1 MTIYN
6 ALSVHSGRQK
16 WKRRLDIFSIVM
28 GSDSLAPCLL
38 SLSNHLLSW
47 HFNELRSDATPQ
59 YSLMSRPHSKRWVIQ
74 LNLDKVI
81 HTCTYRM
88 RTSGSQSMRCQ
99 FLCEVY
105 KRATRNFKVILILET
120 IPGMVILVTCRTFD
134 VSFFFLLQCNEYL
147 EKKKI
152 LRQHLSKSPCGAAQ
166 DKPPLLSFL
175 RHMES
180 ILFTL
185 PLWNT
190 TIYYILYS
198 WQSKQSPARL
208 KKNNLMSNMAYSS
221 HNWEAKH
228 KGKSWRWWLDNQL
241 KALISLPNSFFP
253 NFVVKLFSG
262 ENTKSS

>member
-147 EKKKI
+147 EKKNITPAPFK
-152 LRQHLSKSPCGAAQ
+152 K
-166 DKPPLLSFL
+166 
-175 RHMES
+175 
-180 ILFTL
+180 
-185 PLWNT
+185 PLWCCSRQT
-190 TIYYILYS
+190 TITVFLKTHGVNFIYTATLEYNNILYII
-198 WQSKQSPARL
+198 QLTVQTEPSK
-208 KKNNLMSNMAYSS
+208 
-221 HNWEAKH
+221 AKEKQPDVEH
-228 KGKSWRWWLDNQL
+228 GL
-241 KALISLPNSFFP
+241 
-253 NFVVKLFSG
+253 
-262 ENTKSS
+262 